1 MNRKAVVALAAAA
14 LTGAAVTGWA
24 AFVPDP
30 VTLTTEGATGECA
43 VSWRKPDVVFAPL
56 TPGAAPGSF
65 ATRDGTG
72 RVEIAGE
79 GDLPSLATDA
89 SALTR
94 AITIA
99 GEAKG
104 GFSLRDGAGN
114 MIEASDPEI
123 PSSAE
128 NLLQGVLTFL
138 VKTPADPSGTRT
150 PAFTYVPSGPLSPQL
165 ELMPTPKVTIPF
177 TIALSVTPQFATAL
191 NTAFGEGSVKSGD
204 AFGLCRGVINAQ

>member
-30 VTLTTEGATGECA
+30 VSLTAEGAKGECA
-43 VSWRKPDVVFAPL
+43 VSWRKPGVVFAPL
-56 TPGAAPGSF
+56 TPGAGPGSF
-65 ATRDGTG
+65 ATTDGTG

-79 GDLPSLATDA
+79 GDLPSLVADSA
-89 SALTR
+89 ALTR
-94 AITIA
+94 AITIT

-114 MIEASDPEI
+114 VIEASDPEI
-123 PSSAE
+123 PRSAE
-128 NLLQGVLTFL
+128 NLLQGVLTFV
-138 VKTPADPSGTRT
+138 VKTPADPAGTRT

-165 ELMPTPKVTIPF
+165 ELMPTPRVTIPL
-177 TIALSVTPQFATAL
+177 TIALTVTPQFAAAL

-204 AFGLCRGVINAQ
+204 AFGTCRSVISAE